1 MCLGKCLDLCFATAI
16 FTSSERAVL
25 RQIVAGA
32 VLASKLAGD
41 KTNASAKESH
51 GAPYFAPIRC
61 PAQVSSLPAWPS
73 ARRGGA
79 FRAGWQLARALL
91 RRWPQGNVCCTFTHR
106 QQLKHLVQDRR

>member
-41 KTNASAKESH
+41 KTNASAEESH
-51 GAPYFAPIRC
+51 GSFLLGTH
-61 PAQVSSLPAWPS
+61 SLPCP
-73 ARRGGA
+73 G
-79 FRAGWQLARALL
+79 
-91 RRWPQGNVCCTFTHR
+91 V
-106 QQLKHLVQDRR
+106 